1 MKWPTM
7 PHLSPTKLKKYEKA
21 TVSAPE
27 TVLRMLEICKDSD
40 LNAFITL
47 LEREAT
53 DAAYKSAKRAK
64 EGRKIGPL
72 DGVAVAIKDNIYIK
86 GVRSTAGSKILA
98 DFVPSYDSEVVR
110 RLKGA
115 GAIIIGT
122 TNMHEFASGVTSVNP
137 HWGAVRNPYDRR
149 RIAGGSS
156 GGSAAAVGAG
166 LVTLA
171 VGTDTSGSVRI
182 PASLCGVFGFKPTWR
197 SISLKGV
204 FPLSPS
210 LDTVG
215 VFSRDVKGVQLLFDT
230 LRKSSRRKNEDK
242 VSLQRISFVV
252 PRRYFFDIL
261 SEEVEQALES
271 FIHELGRFGYRVEE
285 SKVDIFSEARAAW
298 APIRLAEAAEIHLK
312 WMSEREADY
321 GSDVLDMLRRGMEVR
336 AVEYIRARNLRKSM
350 IRECSEFLRKYNE
363 IAMMITPT
371 CPITAPLI
379 GDEKVTLMNRELDVY
394 SMLSRN
400 TFPFNVTGS
409 PSLSYPAYLSK
420 EGLPIGVQITA
431 NLGEDNTLLATAQRL
446 ELSIGTNKRVGI

>member
-1 MKWPTM
+1 
-7 PHLSPTKLKKYEKA
+7 
-21 TVSAPE
+21 
-27 TVLRMLEICKDSD
+27 
-40 LNAFITL
+40 
-47 LEREAT
+47 
-53 DAAYKSAKRAK
+53 
-64 EGRKIGPL
+64 
-72 DGVAVAIKDNIYIK
+72 VAVAIKDNIYIK
-86 GVRSTAGSKILA
+86 GVRSTAGSKILS

-110 RLKGA
+110 RLKSA